1 MLYTQRAC
9 RVCFFPPE
17 LHSIILTIRS
27 VYCLGFIFGDGVKD
41 HSGCLL
47 SIYISSIRRR
57 GFPVLHRLCSI
68 YSHVCRVFDNGHSD
82 PASWYSLWFWFA
94 FSEYSAM
101 WPCFMWVSLKGSEL
115 PVLLGFVDPCL
126 VLNSFSMTTPG
137 DLLKA
142 IVVFFFTYSILDL
155 VNMNSKCP
163 SVQSLSCV
171 RLLATPWI
179 AAYQA
184 PLSMDFPGKSTGV
197 GCHEGCSFSFIEAF
211 PGCANA
217 FKLCEVLSSDFW
229 FLCNDSK
236 PWIPKELATIFA
248 HPCPACFF
256 FFSLGI
262 S

>member
-1 MLYTQRAC
+1 MVLRTILVAC
-9 RVCFFPPE
+9 YQFTFPVSE
-17 LHSIILTIRS
+17 EEGFLFSTASAAFTLMFVECLTMAILTVRADIP
-27 VYCLGFIFGDGVKD
+27 CGFDLHFLNIQRCGRVSCEFLLKD
-41 HSGCLL
+41 L
-47 SIYISSIRRR
+47 SY
-57 GFPVLHRLCSI
+57 LYYLALWT
-68 YSHVCRVFDNGHSD
+68 
-82 PASWYSLWFWFA
+82 PAWFWIL
-94 FSEYSAM
+94 SR
-101 WPCFMWVSLKGSEL
+101 WP
-115 PVLLGFVDPCL
+115 PLGDF
-126 VLNSFSMTTPG
+126 
-137 DLLKA
+137 LKA
-142 IVVFFFTYSILDL
+142 IVFFFTYSILDL
-155 VNMNSKCP
+155 VIMNSKCP

-229 FLCNDSK
+229 FLCKDSK

-248 HPCPACFF
+248 HPCPDCFF